1 MDVLN
6 KIFLITSPIA
16 ILIGTL
22 LIMYSE
28 KKKIKT
34 DPHYALNKFAS
45 NLTKEVPM
53 DSIIAHEKLY
63 FPHNRK
69 MKFLLRMGITLLIVG
84 TGLAVIALI

>member
-6 KIFLITSPIA
+6 KVFLISSPIA

-34 DPHYALNKFAS
+34 DPHYAINKFAS
-45 NLTKEVPM
+45 KLTNEVPT
-53 DSIIAHEKLY
+53 DSIIAHEKFY

-69 MKFLLRMGITLLIVG
+69 MKFLLILGITLLIIG
-84 TGLAVIALI
+84 TCLAVVALL